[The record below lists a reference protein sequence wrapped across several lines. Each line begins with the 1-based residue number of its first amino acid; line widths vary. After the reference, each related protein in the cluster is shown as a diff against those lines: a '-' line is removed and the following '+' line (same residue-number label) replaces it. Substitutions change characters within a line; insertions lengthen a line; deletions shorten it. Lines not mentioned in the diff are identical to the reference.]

1 MKTIIKDVLSCKSL
15 RDGVK
20 QALTAILIAVLER
33 VIVAL
38 KGGER
43 DASGVGIQQG

>member
-15 RDGVK
+15 RDGLK

-33 VIVAL
+33 MVTAL
-38 KGGER
+38 KGE
-43 DASGVGIQQG
+43 DSHAFGVGA